1 MASKSQRSATSA
13 HRRRAAARGLVRL
26 EVQTPRQDIELVRA
40 VVETLRGKS
49 EKAKALRSALE
60 KALID
65 PAVETAFDIF
75 GSDLSDETF
84 AGVFEQPRERGWR
97 KLKL

>member
-1 MASKSQRSATSA
+1 M
-13 HRRRAAARGLVRL
+13 
-26 EVQTPRQDIELVRA
+26 
-40 VVETLRGKS
+40 VETLRGEP
-49 EKAKALRSALE
+49 EKAKALRSMLE

-75 GSDLSDETF
+75 GSDLSDEAF
-84 AGVFEQPRERGWR
+84 AGVFDQPREREWR